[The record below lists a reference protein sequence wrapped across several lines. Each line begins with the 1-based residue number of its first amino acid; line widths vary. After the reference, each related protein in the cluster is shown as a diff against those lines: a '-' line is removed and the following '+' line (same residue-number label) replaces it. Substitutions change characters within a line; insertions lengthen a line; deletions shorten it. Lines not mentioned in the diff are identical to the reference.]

1 MPHRK
6 KDRLSIERRAQAP
19 EADAL
24 RLGTGWT
31 KADLEK
37 PWTLI
42 ECSGGDSHPC
52 SVHLSDL
59 ARVARDGV
67 IEAGGAPSIHYCT
80 DMCDG
85 IAQGTEA
92 MSYSLASRDV
102 LAMASELHAQAGH
115 FDGVIF
121 ISGCDKSVPAHLMAA
136 ARLRMPAIF
145 MPGGVMQA
153 GPSDTTLDMIGTY
166 YSRYRRRAM
175 TRKDYQFYRTHACPT
190 AGTCAFLGTANT
202 MQILTEA
209 LGMALPGSALLPA
222 GYMLQARIARR
233 TGNTVL
239 KIFDK
244 RLTAEKILTQ
254 EAIENALVVLAAI
267 GGSTNA
273 LLHLPAIAHELDLEF
288 SLETVSKINNRVPV
302 ILNVR
307 PTGSHPTSMVWAA
320 GGVPAIMRELKEY
333 LHLDALTV
341 TGKTIG
347 ENLAQLEKEEFF
359 QNRPRFLE
367 NYSLG
372 KIDIVR
378 PVADPLKDTGGL
390 AVLWGNI
397 APDGA
402 VMKRSAVEKE
412 MMRFTGKARV
422 YNNPADALEAI
433 YEKKIRQGDALVIR
447 YQGPRSNGMPE
458 QFYVTEA
465 IASDRILSRSVALIT
480 DGRFSGGSKGPC
492 IGHVCP
498 EAADGGPIAAIED
511 DDLILVDVENGR
523 LDLVGVDGED
533 KSASEIDRILKERL
547 QNLSEYRP
555 PARTGLLAL
564 YTENCAP
571 ANLGGYMR

>member
-37 PWTLI
+37 PWTLV

-52 SVHLSDL
+52 SIHLPEL
-59 ARVARDGV
+59 ARVVRDGI

-85 IAQGTEA
+85 IAQGTVA
-92 MSYSLASRDV
+92 MSYSLASREV
-102 LAMASELHAQAGH
+102 LAMASELHAQTGH
-115 FDGVIF
+115 FDGVVF

-153 GPSDTTLDMIGTY
+153 GPSDTTLDMVGTY
-166 YSRYRRRAM
+166 YSRYRRRMM
-175 TRKDYQFYRTHACPT
+175 TRKDYQFYRSHACPT

-202 MQILTEA
+202 MQILAEA

-222 GYMLQARIARR
+222 GYVLQTRIARR
-233 TGNTVL
+233 TGNQIL
-239 KIFDK
+239 KLFDK
-244 RLTAEKILTQ
+244 RLSAEKILTQ

-267 GGSTNA
+267 SGSTNA

-288 SLETVSKINNRVPV
+288 SLEKVAKINNRVPF

-307 PTGSHPTSMVWAA
+307 PAGAHPTSMVWAA
-320 GGVPAIMRELKEY
+320 GGVPAIMRELKDY

-341 TGKTIG
+341 TGKTLG
-347 ENLAQLEKEEFF
+347 ENLTQLEKDGFF

-372 KIDIVR
+372 KIDVIR
-378 PVADPLKDTGGL
+378 PVTDPLKDTGGL

-412 MMRFTGKARV
+412 MLRFTGKARV
-422 YNNPADALEAI
+422 YDEPTDALEAI
-433 YEKKIRQGDALVIR
+433 YEKKIQPGDAIVIR

-465 IASDRILSRSVALIT
+465 IASDRVLNRSVALIT

-492 IGHVCP
+492 IGHVSP

-511 DDLILVDVENGR
+511 DDLILVDVENSR
-523 LDLVGVDGED
+523 LELVGTDSEEQS
-533 KSASEIDRILKERL
+533 SAEIERTLKERL
-547 QNLSEYRP
+547 QSLPEYRP
-555 PARTGLLAL
+555 PSRTGLLAL

-571 ANLGGYMR
+571 ANLGAYMR